1 MRAWHVDRP
10 GRVGT
15 EDGNPLVERD
25 TPVPEPGPG
34 ELLLRVLAC
43 GVCRTDLHVTE
54 GDLPVHR
61 PGVTPGHEVVGE
73 VVATGPGGPTGF
85 VVGDR
90 AGAAW
95 LRSTDGTC
103 RYCQR
108 GAENL
113 CPASAYTGWDAD
125 GGYAEYLTVPA
136 AYAHVLPGGYSDA
149 DLAPLLCAGIIGYR
163 ALKRAAVPPGGRLGL
178 YGFGGSAHLAAQ
190 VALAQGATVHVMTRG
205 ERAQA
210 LARSLG
216 ASFVGGPADRPPEPL
231 DSAILFAPVG
241 DLALPALAAL
251 DRGGTLAIAGIYLT
265 DIPPLAYDR
274 YLFQERQVRS
284 VTSNTREDAR
294 EFLAFAGSHRLSVTT
309 HQYPLDH
316 ADQALCDLKSG
327 RFDGAA
333 VLIP

>member
-1 MRAWHVDRP
+1 
-10 GRVGT
+10 
-15 EDGNPLVERD
+15 
-25 TPVPEPGPG
+25 
-34 ELLLRVLAC
+34 
-43 GVCRTDLHVTE
+43 
-54 GDLPVHR
+54 
-61 PGVTPGHEVVGE
+61 
-73 VVATGPGGPTGF
+73 
-85 VVGDR
+85 
-90 AGAAW
+90 
-95 LRSTDGTC
+95 
-103 RYCQR
+103 
-108 GAENL
+108 
-113 CPASAYTGWDAD
+113 
-125 GGYAEYLTVPA
+125 
-136 AYAHVLPGGYSDA
+136 
-149 DLAPLLCAGIIGYR
+149 
-163 ALKRAAVPPGGRLGL
+163 
-178 YGFGGSAHLAAQ
+178 
-190 VALAQGATVHVMTRG
+190 MTRG

-294 EFLAFAGSHRLSVTT
+294 EFLAFAGSRRLSVTT
-309 HQYPLDH
+309 HQYPLDS
-316 ADQALCDLKSG
+316 ADRALADLKSG